1 MNILVIFT
9 YGVSLQMWN
18 NQGLMSR
25 EFALYEKVLEE
36 DSNLNFTFLTFGNA
50 DDIKVLK
57 SSRYK
62 NFKVIPIYEHISY
75 SSIKLINFIKTIRF
89 AFKFKN
95 YEDTSFDLIKTNQLN
110 GSWIGILISKLI
122 KARLII
128 RTGFSPYLFARYGK
142 QSLLK
147 IFFFKLLT
155 KISIKHSSLF
165 TVTSEYEKSKLVSL
179 LNVKNSKITIRSNW
193 IFYDEYEGLN
203 NRLQDVVLSVGR
215 LEDQKNYQNLVKKLS
230 NSKIGLDIVGEGSLK
245 KEIENLANLN
255 NVNLNLLGSFD
266 NNDLRSLY
274 KKYKYYVIFSKYE
287 GNSKS
292 VKEALAAGCVVIS
305 NKIPSLSE
313 IVKNE
318 VNGVTI
324 DIDQESLV
332 DVINELNNNNELADK
347 LSFNAFKSV
356 EKFSLDNY
364 AKNELDDYLRLKKL

>member
-1 MNILVIFT
+1 M
-9 YGVSLQMWN
+9 
-18 NQGLMSR
+18 
-25 EFALYEKVLEE
+25 
-36 DSNLNFTFLTFGNA
+36 
-50 DDIKVLK
+50 
-57 SSRYK
+57 
-62 NFKVIPIYEHISY
+62 
-75 SSIKLINFIKTIRF
+75 
-89 AFKFKN
+89 
-95 YEDTSFDLIKTNQLN
+95 
-110 GSWIGILISKLI
+110 
-122 KARLII
+122 
-128 RTGFSPYLFARYGK
+128 
-142 QSLLK
+142 
-147 IFFFKLLT
+147 
-155 KISIKHSSLF
+155 
-165 TVTSEYEKSKLVSL
+165 SL

-215 LEDQKNYQNLVKKLS
+215 LEDQKNYQKLVKKLS

-245 KEIENLANLN
+245 NEIENLANLN